1 MREPSAS
8 PGPVVITGV
17 GPMCPG
23 AVSVPELLA
32 AAPERE
38 APDEGWFDA
47 PRFLGAKGYKYLTA
61 PTRYLLA
68 AAAQAFAD
76 AGLRDGDYPPEGK
89 GVFVGT
95 NFGAHRTLEDMDRVI
110 LGEGSEALQPMNAPN
125 FSVNIPSSQ
134 LSIKHKL
141 QAFNITLTAA
151 MVAGAQA
158 VILGAAAIRA
168 GRAQLV
174 VAGAAEDTPTDVAG
188 LIGAPFVTG
197 AACALT
203 LESAE
208 GARRRGARE
217 YAQIGESALLFANP
231 TRPGSAGALADR
243 IDGALLRML
252 PVNSGPVPVAVA
264 AGGSPLGRA
273 VSEIVRASLERRGI
287 GVEPASFVGASGAFL
302 TASPLLQLGGLAAG
316 PGRGLLVAAG
326 PQGHV
331 ALLALDRGVG
341 R

>member
-1 MREPSAS
+1 MREPGAS
-8 PGPVVITGV
+8 LEPVVITGI

-23 AVSVPELLA
+23 AVSVAELLSA
-32 AAPERE
+32 GPERE

-68 AAAQAFAD
+68 ATAQAFAD

-95 NFGAHRTLEDMDRVI
+95 NFAAHRTLEDMDRDI
-110 LGEGSEALQPMNAPN
+110 LEEGADALQPMNAPN

-151 MVAGAQA
+151 MVAGLQA
-158 VILGAAAIRA
+158 VHLGAEAIRA
-168 GRAQLV
+168 GRARLV
-174 VAGAAEDTPTDVAG
+174 VAGATEDTPTAVAG
-188 LIGAPFVTG
+188 LLGAPFVTG

-217 YAQIGESALLFANP
+217 YAQIGESFLFLANP
-231 TRPGSAGALADR
+231 MRPTSQDALAAR
-243 IDGALLRML
+243 LDGALRRMV
-252 PVNSGPVPVAVA
+252 PVADGPVAVA
-264 AGGSPLGRA
+264 VAPGGSPLSRA
-273 VSEIVRASLERRGI
+273 ASEMVRASLERRGI
-287 GVEPASFVGASGAFL
+287 GVAPASFVGASGAFI
-302 TASPLLQLGGLAAG
+302 TASPVLQLAGLAAG
-316 PGRGLLVAAG
+316 PGRGLLVATS

-331 ALLALDRGVG
+331 ALLAIENGGSR
-341 R
+341 